1 MEMTMSKKNPYI
13 GRGVPV
19 SGERLVGRNRLLDR
33 LVERAITDAHCSIV
47 GLPRLGKTSVAK
59 EVLRKCNVL
68 QSDLATGYVT
78 LDAMSGPA
86 HVYARILDEIT
97 GEQTIKSDQS
107 HDNAYD
113 QFLRTL
119 RRRKKVGQRGLVVID
134 EVDGIVRSDF
144 VDAPLFISRLREMAN
159 EQDRYGLTF
168 IFVSRRSLDMIQGA
182 VDCSTLAGLCEVVY
196 MQPLDRD
203 GLAFLKGRSLLPV
216 EEGAFSLLWD
226 FTGGH
231 PFLAEVVMCEAMET
245 ANTRINE
252 DSIED
257 AQHIQAHEFTNQ
269 YRQLQGLL
277 SDESMFDSLSEL
289 VVGPRW
295 RPINAHVV
303 SLLKNYGL
311 IRATN
316 QTEGNI
322 DCMSEH
328 LKEYLIQHTRMTPT
342 WALIGETEKQLRNLV
357 LDRMNESFG
366 LDWINKV
373 KTTYPK
379 LTNRDGV
386 HLVDRLISQRLRE
399 KKLFGD
405 AASDYIL
412 DYAYF
417 SDLNDLVFVDWD
429 RYRSVLCGTK
439 DEWKKRFQD
448 VMKVTKPHGSSSA
461 CASEYPSKRGEIVQ
475 CFFRALSWNLSRKW
489 LKLIEYFIQRRKV

>member
-1 MEMTMSKKNPYI
+1 
-13 GRGVPV
+13 
-19 SGERLVGRNRLLDR
+19 
-33 LVERAITDAHCSIV
+33 
-47 GLPRLGKTSVAK
+47 
-59 EVLRKCNVL
+59 
-68 QSDLATGYVT
+68 
-78 LDAMSGPA
+78 
-86 HVYARILDEIT
+86 
-97 GEQTIKSDQS
+97 
-107 HDNAYD
+107 
-113 QFLRTL
+113 
-119 RRRKKVGQRGLVVID
+119 
-134 EVDGIVRSDF
+134 
-144 VDAPLFISRLREMAN
+144 MAN

-357 LDRMNESFG
+357 LDRMNEAFG

-448 VMKVTKPHGSSSA
+448 VIKVRNPMAHHRPVPANILQNAEKSCSA
-461 CASEYPSKRGEIVQ
+461 FLERFRGICPE
-475 CFFRALSWNLSRKW
+475 NG
-489 LKLIEYFIQRRKV
+489 